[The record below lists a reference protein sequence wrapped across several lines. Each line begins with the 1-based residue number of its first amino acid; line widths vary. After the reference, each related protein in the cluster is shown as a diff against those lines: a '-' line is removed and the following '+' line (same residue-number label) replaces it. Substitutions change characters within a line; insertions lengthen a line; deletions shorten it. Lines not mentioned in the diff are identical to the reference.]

1 MDIKKKML
9 VIPNNVVICVIY
21 QPYLKVMPYI

>member
-1 MDIKKKML
+1 MDIKKVL